1 MHKPSISK
9 EHSAH
14 GGYEAHEDGQ
24 EGDATIGVGRG
35 LALEMLAFASMLG
48 AFTAKKL
55 HIEEVNNVFIR
66 PIDQLML

>member
-1 MHKPSISK
+1 LHKPSISK
-9 EHSAH
+9 QHASH

-24 EGDATIGVGRG
+24 EGDVTIGVGRS

-48 AFTAKKL
+48 ALAAKKL